1 MVFERT
7 RVCTSLFIGIAL
19 LLAPAAAHALQCPAG
34 HTRTD
39 PISGVKVC
47 EADSKSAKATD
58 GDVAYLFEDD
68 PLAGG
73 SMGTNAA
80 KIVVRSPGIRR
91 TLIRP
96 RLNFIPELLKSVE
109 YL

>member
-1 MVFERT
+1 MVSKST
-7 RVCTSLFIGIAL
+7 RVCTSLFIGIACAL
-19 LLAPAAAHALQCPAG
+19 VPVAAQAGKCPSG
-34 HTRTD
+34 HVRTD
-39 PISGVKVC
+39 PVSGVKVC
-47 EADSKSAKATD
+47 EAKTTRGKSTS
-58 GDVAYLFEDD
+58 GDVAYMFKDD

-109 YL
+109 LL